1 MENCEAD
8 NIADKLFRSY
18 WKQGKLSLCKKR
30 LYQGLKY
37 VK

>member
-1 MENCEAD
+1 MENCEA
-8 NIADKLFRSY
+8 NNTADKLFRNY
-18 WKQGKLSLCKKR
+18 WKWGKLSLCKKQ